1 MLGELEVIVN
11 LIKGKVDIR
20 KMIIILEKQFPFEL
34 YYCDKQTAMKVTT

>member
-20 KMIIILEKQFPFEL
+20 KMTMIWKSAAVE
-34 YYCDKQTAMKVTT
+34 

>member
-20 KMIIILEKQFPFEL
+20 KMTMIWKPSSKIIFNLFL
-34 YYCDKQTAMKVTT
+34 